1 MSDLKRD
8 LLEKMLQD
16 NQGILQT
23 AEVVAAGISKEYFY
37 QYAKAFGLEKIAHG
51 IYMSSEAWRDEMY
64 LLQLQFSK
72 AIFSY
77 ETALYLHD
85 LSEMEPMP
93 LSVTVAAG
101 YNPAGLKKQGI
112 KVYKVK
118 QDWYELGVCRKESP
132 GGHLVRL
139 YDMERTICDLI
150 RRRSE
155 IEVSVFK
162 YALNQYSRQ
171 KNKNLDR
178 LGIYA
183 QAMRMEKQ
191 VRNYMEV
198 LL

>member
-8 LLEKMLQD
+8 MLKKMLLD
-16 NQGILQT
+16 NHGILRT
-23 AEVVAAGISKEYFY
+23 ADVIAAGISKEYFY
-37 QYAKAFGLEKIAHG
+37 QYAKTSGLEKIAHG
-51 IYMSSEAWRDEMY
+51 IYASAEAWLDEMY

-93 LSVTVAAG
+93 IAVTVAAG
-101 YNPAGLKKQGI
+101 YNPAGLVKRGI
-112 KVYKVK
+112 RVYKVK
-118 QDWYELGVCRKESP
+118 PEWYDLGICLKESP
-132 GGHLVRL
+132 GGHMLRL
-139 YDMERTICDLI
+139 YDMERTICDII

-155 IEVSVFK
+155 TEVSVFK
-162 YALNQYSRQ
+162 YALTQYSKR
-171 KNKNLDR
+171 KDKDLNR

-183 QAMRMEKQ
+183 QAMRLEKQ
-191 VRNYMEV
+191 IRNYMEV

>member
-1 MSDLKRD
+1 MNDLKRE
-8 LLEKMLQD
+8 LLQKMLQD
-16 NQGILQT
+16 NHGVLRT
-23 AEVVAAGISKEYFY
+23 ADVIAAGISKEYFY
-37 QYAKAFGLEKIAHG
+37 QFAKASGMEKIAHG
-51 IYMSSEAWRDEMY
+51 IYTSAESWPDEMY

-101 YNPAGLKKQGI
+101 YNPAGLVKRGI

-118 QDWYELGVCRKESP
+118 PEWYELGICQKESP
-132 GGHLVRL
+132 GGHLLRL
-139 YDMERTICDLI
+139 YDMERTICDII

-155 IEVSVFK
+155 TEVSVFK
-162 YALNQYSRQ
+162 YALNEYSKR
-171 KNKNLDR
+171 KDKNLNR
-178 LGIYA
+178 LGTYA

-191 VRNYMEV
+191 IRNYMEV

>member
-1 MSDLKRD
+1 
-8 LLEKMLQD
+8 MLQD
-16 NQGILQT
+16 NHGVLRT
-23 AEVVAAGISKEYFY
+23 ADVIAAGISKEYFY
-37 QYAKAFGLEKIAHG
+37 QFAKTSGMEKIAHG
-51 IYMSSEAWRDEMY
+51 IYTSAESWPDEMY

-77 ETALYLHD
+77 ETSLYLHD

-93 LSVTVAAG
+93 LSVTVIAG
-101 YNPAGLKKQGI
+101 YNPAGLVKRGI

-118 QDWYELGVCRKESP
+118 SEWYELGVCQKESP
-132 GGHLVRL
+132 GGHLLRL
-139 YDMERTICDLI
+139 YDMERTICDMI

-162 YALNQYSRQ
+162 YALNEYSKR
-171 KNKNLDR
+171 KDKNLNR
-178 LGIYA
+178 LGTYA

-198 LL
+198 LLS

>member
-1 MSDLKRD
+1 
-8 LLEKMLQD
+8 MLQD

-23 AEVVAAGISKEYFY
+23 AEVIAAGISKEYFY
-37 QYAKAFGLEKIAHG
+37 QYAKVSGLEKIAHG
-51 IYMSSEAWRDEMY
+51 IYMSPEAWRDEMY

-101 YNPAGLKKQGI
+101 YNPAGLVKQGVR
-112 KVYKVK
+112 VYKVK

-132 GGHLVRL
+132 SGHLVRL

-162 YALNQYSRQ
+162 YALNQYSKQ

-183 QAMRMEKQ
+183 QAMRLEKQ